1 MEQTVDEY
9 NLNMYAEII
18 SAETTYTLEHSRE
31 LLRSGLFFDLGD
43 LDEILQLILAK
54 IKKIA

>member
-1 MEQTVDEY
+1 MEKTVDEY

-31 LLRSGLFFDLGD
+31 LLRNGLFFDLGD

-54 IKKIA
+54 TKKLA